1 MTGRVDYEWVL
12 EMTFIVTVVVGVPII
27 ALASLLVDL
36 PTWRARITYATT
48 VAAAVWL
55 LTAVVLFG
63 YAWRFR
69 PTRGGDG
76 R

>member
-1 MTGRVDYEWVL
+1 MTAPVDYQWVL

-27 ALASLLVDL
+27 ALTSLLVDL
-36 PTWRARITYATT
+36 PTWTARVTYATS

-63 YAWRFR
+63 YAWRVR
-69 PTRGGDG
+69 STRGGDG